1 MTLYYLDSIRDESDE
16 NLVKLALRKG
26 WKQQPEKPECG
37 EGQVAVW
44 NWMKE
49 NWEIE
54 EAPELAET
62 FDSELS
68 KGFYVESEG
77 FYLAMQD
84 ADRNQW
90 TALRSQLLD
99 GLSMEKITH
108 DTPIL
113 IWDNEGK
120 PHQITVN
127 KIREILF
134 DAGIWYIQLSAKYKL
149 G

>member
-1 MTLYYLDSIRDESDE
+1 MAEWDLEKGQWTISPKPIQIVTFQDELD
-16 NLVKLALRKG
+16 
-26 WKQQPEKPECG
+26 
-37 EGQVAVW
+37 
-44 NWMKE
+44 
-49 NWEIE
+49 
-54 EAPELAET
+54 
-62 FDSELS
+62 

-84 ADRNQW
+84 SDRNQW

>member
-1 MTLYYLDSIRDESDE
+1 MILYYG
-16 NLVKLALRKG
+16 NLLREETDPNLIELALSKG
-26 WKQQPEKPECG
+26 WKERPSAPECSVD
-37 EGQVAVW
+37 EMAEWDLEKGQWTISTKPIQIVTFQD
-44 NWMKE
+44 
-49 NWEIE
+49 
-54 EAPELAET
+54 EL
-62 FDSELS
+62 D

-84 ADRNQW
+84 SDRNQW